1 MNKTIYGYKAF
12 DEDLKSLIGT
22 QFEIGKTYEIKDNN
36 LKMRSKGF
44 HFCEDIYD
52 IFKYYRPK
60 IRKIRICKIKAEDII
75 IKDEDK
81 SVTNKIIIIEEIN
94 YKDEFLNNF
103 INKPYNEKNYLGA
116 LVLFQNYK

>member
-1 MNKTIYGYKAF
+1 MDKTIYGYKAF
-12 DEDLKSLIGT
+12 DEDLKSLFGN

-36 LKMRSKGF
+36 LKMKFKGF
-44 HFCEDIYD
+44 HFCEDVYD

-60 IRKIRICKIKAEDII
+60 IRKIRICKIKAENII

-81 SVTNKIIIIEEIN
+81 SVTNKITIIEEIN

-103 INKPYNEKNYLGA
+103 INEPYNEKNYLGA

>member
-1 MNKTIYGYKAF
+1 MQPVSY
-12 DEDLKSLIGT
+12 
-22 QFEIGKTYEIKDNN
+22 QFEIGKIYEIKDNN
-36 LKMRSKGF
+36 LKIKSKRF
-44 HFCEDIYD
+44 HFCEGIYD

-60 IRKIRICKIKAEDII
+60 IRKIRICKIKAENII

-81 SVTNKIIIIEEIN
+81 SVTNKITIIEEIN

-103 INKPYNEKNYLGA
+103 INELYNEKNYLGA

>member
-1 MNKTIYGYKAF
+1 MNKVIYGYKAF
-12 DEDLKSLIGT
+12 DENLKSLLGN
-22 QFEIGKTYEIKDNN
+22 QFEIGKTYEIEEDN
-36 LKMRSKGF
+36 LKIRINGF
-44 HFCEDIYD
+44 HFCEGIYD

-60 IRKIRICKIKAEDII
+60 IRKIRICKIKAENII

-81 SVTNKIIIIEEIN
+81 SVTNKITIIEEIN

-103 INKPYNEKNYLGA
+103 INELYNEKNYLGA

>member
-1 MNKTIYGYKAF
+1 MNKVIYGYKAF
-12 DEDLKSLIGT
+12 DENLKSLLGN
-22 QFEIGKTYEIKDNN
+22 QFEIGKTYEIEEDN
-36 LKMRSKGF
+36 LKIRINGF
-44 HFCEDIYD
+44 HFCEDVYD

-60 IRKIRICKIKAEDII
+60 IREIRICKIKAENII

-81 SVTNKIIIIEEIN
+81 SVTNKITIIEEIN

-103 INKPYNEKNYLGA
+103 INKPYNEKNYLGV